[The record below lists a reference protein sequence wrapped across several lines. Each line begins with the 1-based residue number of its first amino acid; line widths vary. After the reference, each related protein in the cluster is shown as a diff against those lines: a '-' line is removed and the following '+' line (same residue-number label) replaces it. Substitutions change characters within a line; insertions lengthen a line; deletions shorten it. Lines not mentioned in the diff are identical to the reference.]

1 MNEPSHKARWR
12 KRRLFSRSLS
22 EAVIAATEPLFKD
35 RQQVTLRLMRDWGR
49 IVGDEAAREMQP
61 RKLVY
66 LSESM
71 AEGTLHLDV
80 APEIAPEMRLR
91 PCARKSRG
99 ISALTPSHVSS
110 FTPMRRLRLCR
121 LKSRRDKVEFIH

>member
-61 RKLVY
+61 RKLVF

-80 APEIAPEMRLR
+80 APEIAPEMPYRLEALR
-91 PCARKSRG
+91 EKIARYFGFNAVARIVIHPHAPLAAFPPKKS
-99 ISALTPSHVSS
+99 P
-110 FTPMRRLRLCR
+110 
-121 LKSRRDKVEFIH
+121 